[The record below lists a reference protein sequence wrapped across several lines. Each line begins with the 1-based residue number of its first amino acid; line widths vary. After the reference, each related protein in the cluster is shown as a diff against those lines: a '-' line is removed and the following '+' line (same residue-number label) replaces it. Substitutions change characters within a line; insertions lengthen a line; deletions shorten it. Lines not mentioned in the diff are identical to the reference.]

1 MRNLLTLC
9 GMVTVIALGYWAY
22 HQAIL
27 TQQAERRVERLQAE
41 IGAAREKLAILNAEW
56 AYLNRPDRLRELGF
70 INFERLGL
78 LPMSPDQFGRATQI
92 PYPLPDL
99 PEAAAALLGDEV
111 ILGSASVGEE
121 QIP

>member
-1 MRNLLTLC
+1 MRGLLTLC
-9 GMVTVIALGYWAY
+9 SMLVVIALGYWAY

-41 IGAAREKLAILNAEW
+41 IGAQRERLSILNAEW

-92 PYPLPDL
+92 PYPPPVVESETPDL
-99 PEAAAALLGDEV
+99 TLENASLGM
-111 ILGSASVGEE
+111 E